1 MQALAEAT
9 ADREAASSGALLE
22 VEGLT
27 KDFSVRGSGLLSRKG
42 RLRAVGGVSFAIAPG
57 ETLGVVGESGCGKS
71 TLGRLVLRLLAPTA
85 GTIRFA
91 GRDISALSEPDMR
104 PLRRDLQVVF
114 QDPFSSLNPR
124 LKVRDIIAEPLEN
137 IGVGRRAI
145 IDRVAE
151 VLDLV
156 GLGAEVMDRYPHAFS
171 GGQRQRIGIARAL
184 ALRPRLLVC
193 DEAVSALDVSVQ
205 AQILNLLLDLQRELG
220 LALLFISHN
229 LAVVR
234 YVSARIAVMYLGKF
248 VEVADQEDLFERPQ
262 HPYTQALIAAVPE
275 PDPAQR
281 TRRTVPRGDIP
292 SPIDPP
298 AGCAFHPRCPR
309 AGERCRQ
316 EPPQLTRSAIG
327 GLVRCHFPG

>member
-1 MQALAEAT
+1 MVTLADHAP
-9 ADREAASSGALLE
+9 AGAALLE
-22 VEGLT
+22 VIDLT
-27 KDFSVRGSGLLSRKG
+27 KDFQIRGSGLLGRKAS
-42 RLRAVGGVSFAIAPG
+42 LRAVGDVSFAIAPG
-57 ETLGVVGESGCGKS
+57 ESLGIVGESGCGKS
-71 TLGRLVLRLLAPTA
+71 TLGRLVLRLLEPTRGA
-85 GTIRFA
+85 IRFD
-91 GRDISALSEPDMR
+91 GRDISTLPEAAMR

-124 LKVRDIIAEPLEN
+124 LKVRDIVAEPLEN
-137 IGVGRRAI
+137 AGVARREI
-145 IDRVAE
+145 SRRVAE
-151 VLDLV
+151 ALELV
-156 GLGAEVMDRYPHAFS
+156 GLRADVMDRYPHAFS

-234 YVSARIAVMYLGKF
+234 YVSHRIAVMYLGQF
-248 VEVADQEDLFERPQ
+248 VEVADQADLFERSQ

-275 PDPAQR
+275 PDPKRRMQR
-281 TRRTVPRGDIP
+281 NVPRGDIP

-298 AGCAFHPRCPR
+298 SGCAFHPRCPR
-309 AGERCRQ
+309 ASERCRQ
-316 EPPQLTRSAIG
+316 EPPVLAPSVIG